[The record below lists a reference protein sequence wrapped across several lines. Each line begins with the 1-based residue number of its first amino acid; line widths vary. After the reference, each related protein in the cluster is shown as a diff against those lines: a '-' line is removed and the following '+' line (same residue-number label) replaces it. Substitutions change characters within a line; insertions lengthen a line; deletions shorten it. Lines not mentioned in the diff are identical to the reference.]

1 MPRLSTQFILNSMIA
16 DEIKITLLQEQ
27 QPPQGHA
34 EDMARFFKA
43 YPGGYGE
50 GDQFLGITVPVIRR
64 VAKTYR
70 QISLD
75 KIQQLLDSPWHE
87 IRLVAVI
94 IMAERFKRADE
105 SLRKALFDL
114 YLGRTDAVNN
124 WDLVDLSC
132 RDVVGGYIL
141 LHPEKAEVLTRL
153 AASSNI
159 WERRIAMVSTWQ
171 FIRVGQ
177 LDQTFIIA
185 TQLLGDKHDLIH
197 KAVGWMLREA
207 GKKDEAR
214 LKKYLAEHI
223 RELPRTSLRYAI
235 ERFDAPTRAYY
246 MKLQ

>member
-1 MPRLSTQFILNSMIA
+1 MIV
-16 DEIKITLLQEQ
+16 DEIKATLLREQ
-27 QPPQGHA
+27 QPRKGHA

-50 GDQFLGITVPVIRR
+50 GDQFLAITVPVIRR

-70 QISLD
+70 QVGLD
-75 KIQQLLDSPWHE
+75 AIQQLLDSPWHE
-87 IRLVAVI
+87 VRLVAVI
-94 IMAERFKRADE
+94 IMAEQFKRADE
-105 SLRKALFDL
+105 QRRTALFDL
-114 YLGRTDAVNN
+114 YLSRTDAVNN

-141 LHPEKAEVLTRL
+141 LHPEKANVLTRL
-153 AASSNI
+153 AKSPNI

-177 LDQTFIIA
+177 LDTTFTVA
-185 TQLLGDKHDLIH
+185 TLLLGDSHDLIH

-207 GKKDEAR
+207 GKRDEAR
-214 LKKYLAEHI
+214 LKKYLEDHI

-235 ERFDAPTRAYY
+235 ERFDPQTRAYY
-246 MKLQ
+246 LKLT

>member
-1 MPRLSTQFILNSMIA
+1 MIA
-16 DEIKITLLQEQ
+16 DDIKTTLLQEQ
-27 QPPQGHA
+27 QPTPGHA
-34 EDMARFFKA
+34 EDVGRFFKA

-64 VAKTYR
+64 VAKTNR
-70 QISLD
+70 QIRLD
-75 KIQQLLDSPWHE
+75 EIQQLLDSPWHE
-87 IRLVAVI
+87 VRLVAVI
-94 IMAERFKRADE
+94 IMAEQFKRTDE
-105 SLRKALFDL
+105 SHRKALFDL
-114 YLGRTDAVNN
+114 YLQRTDAVNN

-141 LHPEKAEVLTRL
+141 LHPEKTELLSRL
-153 AASSNI
+153 ATSSNI

-171 FIRVGQ
+171 CIRAGQ
-177 LDQTFIIA
+177 LDQTFTIA
-185 TQLLGDKHDLIH
+185 TLLLSDRHDLIH

-207 GKKDEAR
+207 GKKDESR

-246 MKLQ
+246 MKLK